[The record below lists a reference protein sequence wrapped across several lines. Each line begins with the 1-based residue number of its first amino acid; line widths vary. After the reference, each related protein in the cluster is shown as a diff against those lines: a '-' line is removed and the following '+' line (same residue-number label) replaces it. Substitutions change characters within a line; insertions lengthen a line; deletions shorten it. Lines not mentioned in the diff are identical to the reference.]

1 MSSRASSASGPR
13 RRPATD
19 DSGIGMITVM
29 GLTSAIAIT
38 VAITVTVAIN
48 SLTSSQGHQNF
59 ESSLAAAE
67 TGLDSLIG
75 DIQTAY
81 DQGTNFLVDD
91 ESCVVRWTWTS
102 ATPPSPAAERQWL
115 LDSVM
120 AMPSACI
127 QDSAAGQFV
136 AFRALNSAGAAV
148 PVLYSVGWTPS
159 ATVPDDPDTPIG
171 AVMPERNAV
180 RAIRAEYLFSP
191 YRPNQAVVTEADL
204 EFSGSVEVDLA
215 STSSATSA
223 DVHSNGNVDAGNS
236 SLKVNGNITASG
248 TNTKNGTCPDA
259 KITGTCTQGDP
270 PAAIPGIKARS
281 IYRALSRE
289 TQQGWYDLCP
299 DGRVTGPD
307 LSRPNQVPL
316 PCTGAELSPEG
327 TFRGW
332 TLEDEGTP
340 EATWVFTPVDG
351 TEYPG
356 AYYVYQANASLEKG
370 KGNKD
375 TATMSVM
382 AEALPN
388 GDPGNTDT
396 CNKSGGTITWKH
408 ANINNYL
415 PGVIFVADSAV
426 IGDANSSVGV
436 GVIAAGDYVDWQTSS
451 STITGSV
458 MASANCPTSPSNIIQ
473 GVTITYDSSSEV
485 PLTTMIRTTQWLEM
499 GG

>member
-1 MSSRASSASGPR
+1 MGYRIRSRRVR
-13 RRPATD
+13 RRRGSPTD

-48 SLTSSQGHQNF
+48 SLSSSRNHQNF

-81 DQGTNFLVDD
+81 DQGVNYLTDG
-91 ESCVVRWTWTS
+91 ETCVVRW
-102 ATPPSPAAERQWL
+102 PSVTAPTAAQERQWL
-115 LDSVM
+115 TSSVL
-120 AMPSACI
+120 ALPSSCI
-127 QDSAAGQFV
+127 QDSAAGQYV
-136 AFRALNSAGAAV
+136 AFRALTSTGAAV
-148 PVLYSVGWTPS
+148 PVLYSLGWTPS
-159 ATVPDDPDTPIG
+159 ATRPFGEATTVSAVVPST
-171 AVMPERNAV
+171 ASM

-204 EFSGSVEVDLA
+204 VFSGSVQVDLA
-215 STSSATSA
+215 SSSSATSA
-223 DVHSNGNVDAGNS
+223 DVHSNSNVDAGNS
-236 SLKVNGNITASG
+236 SLQVNGNITASG
-248 TNTKNGTCPDA
+248 TNSKNGECPNA

-281 IYRALSRE
+281 IYRALARE
-289 TQQGWYDLCP
+289 TQQSWYDLCP

-307 LSRPNQVPL
+307 LSQPNQVPQ
-316 PCTGAELSPEG
+316 PCTGEELSPGG

-332 TLEDEGTP
+332 ALEDEGTP

-351 TEYPG
+351 TDYPG
-356 AYYVYQANASLEKG
+356 AYYAYEANVSLEKG
-370 KGNKD
+370 KGSKNF
-375 TATMSVM
+375 ATMSVM
-382 AEALPN
+382 AEAKPN
-388 GDPGNTDT
+388 GDMGNTET

-408 ANINNYL
+408 SNINNYL
-415 PGVIFVADSAV
+415 PGVIFVADAAV
-426 IGDANSSVGV
+426 IGEANSDVGV

-458 MASANCPTSPSNIIQ
+458 MASANCPTSPTNIIQ

-499 GG
+499 GS